1 MFKKAIL
8 VAVASLIVGCS
19 ANGVKAPVDMKA
31 AVNGL
36 QNYNVAEDKSLK
48 VEGKELQLITFQKKT
63 ETVVVENGKKFK
75 DTVNSHGSGA
85 QWNADYVVTAKHVNF
100 VENSAYVCKMGCDL
114 QFVKRKATGSFPVW
128 RDVVALEK
136 ITFVGIDQN
145 NSLQNKS
152 GRDLNTVT
160 STDTNSAI
168 TVRLVDT
175 QTLGGMSGGPAY
187 AEDGSVVGILTGSV
201 SIDGVNAQAVMVPYD
216 VIKAEWLKFQATQ
229 SQVAL
234 K

>member
-100 VENSAYVCKMGCDL
+100 VENSAYVCKLGCDL
-114 QFVKRKATGSFPVW
+114 QFVKRKAVGVVPVW

-136 ITFVGIDQN
+136 ITFVGIDQTDI
-145 NSLQNKS
+145 LQKAS
-152 GRDLNTVT
+152 GLDLNRVT
-160 STDTNSAI
+160 STDANSAI
-168 TVRLVDT
+168 SIRLVST
-175 QTLGGMSGGPAY
+175 PTLGGMSGGPAY
-187 AEDGSVVGILTGSV
+187 TQDGSVVGILTGSV
-201 SIDGVNAQAVMVPYD
+201 SLDGVTAQAVMVPYE
-216 VIKAEWLKFQATQ
+216 VIKAEWDKFQATQ